1 MCFAAFG
8 VVVAAV
14 AGVVAVD
21 AAVAVAA
28 TMHIGFA
35 IVAYYVAAVVVADDD
50 VADAVAV
57 VQFAVVDATVVFCIR
72 RRQ

>member
-8 VVVAAV
+8 VAV

-35 IVAYYVAAVVVADDD
+35 IVAYHVASVVATDD

-57 VQFAVVDATVVFCIR
+57 VHFAVADATVVFCIR